1 MSALP
6 LPVRSFLFVHRLLR
20 RLERRARWLLG
31 PLRVLASALWLGR
44 LDRDQLAALDQ
55 HLYDRD
61 HRYLDPAYNRR
72 GLWPWEERAVS
83 GHFPASGRLLV
94 TSAGGGREVVALH
107 RLGYQVDG
115 FECNDTLRALADRI
129 LAEDGLGGEVRPSP
143 RDRCPSG
150 RPPYDGAVVGWGAYT
165 LIRGRAVRVAYLVDL
180 ARQLRPGAPVLL
192 SFFARPA
199 DDRWFRRTARLAASF
214 ARRRGVEAPELGD
227 VLDPNFQHYFARAEL
242 EDELRAAGLA
252 PVAFATADYAHAVG
266 RVAGSAHPPPPPAP

>member
-6 LPVRSFLFVHRLLR
+6 LPVASFLLVHRVLR
-20 RLERRARWLLG
+20 RLERRARWLVG
-31 PLRVLASALWLGR
+31 PLRVLASALWLGL
-44 LDRDQLAALDQ
+44 LDRDDLAALDQ

-61 HRYLDPAYNRR
+61 RRYLDPAYNRR

-83 GHFPASGRLLV
+83 GHFPAAGRLLV

-107 RLGYQVDG
+107 RLGYHFTG

-129 LAEDGLGGEVRPSP
+129 LAEDALAGEVRPSP
-143 RDRCPSG
+143 RDRCPRG

-165 LIRGRAVRVAYLVDL
+165 LIGGRAARVAYLVDL

-199 DDRWFRRTARLAASF
+199 DDRWFRRTARLAAPL
-214 ARRRGVEAPELGD
+214 ARWRGVEAPALGD

-242 EDELRAAGLA
+242 EDELRAAGLE
-252 PVAFATADYAHAVG
+252 PVAFTTEDYAHAVG
-266 RVAGSAHPPPPPAP
+266 RVAGRAHPPPPSAP